1 MTSIEWTEEVWNPV
15 TGCDKISP
23 GCAHCYA
30 EVMAKRCKAMGNARY
45 ANGFKVTLQ
54 PDKLGEPLKWR
65 KPRKVFVNSMSDLFH
80 EEVPFEFIAAVFGVM
95 AACPGHTFQVLTKRP
110 ERMLEFFRWMEAE
123 RRGYMHEHR
132 GLLWDHL
139 GQIAGEQFSQRT
151 SQAAFRARD
160 GDVVPRSIGDMCAWP
175 WPLPNVWLGVSV
187 EDQQRADERIPL
199 LLQCPAAVRWI
210 SAEPLL
216 GAVDI
221 SRWLEQKFDYCPE
234 ANANPDDG
242 SWDECAGCPAEP
254 GRIRQAIAY
263 GSCFAKLTP
272 RLDWVV
278 VGGESGQH
286 MHQERLLRRRG
297 LVQKVGS
304 RDWRPREDRAEWV
317 RSLRDQCAVASVP
330 FFFKQWGGPY
340 PKSGGRLLDGRTHD
354 AYPQGGAA

>member
-54 PDKLGEPLKWR
+54 PDKLDEPLRWR

-80 EEVPFEFIAAVFGVM
+80 EEVPFEFIAGVFGVM
-95 AACPGHTFQVLTKRP
+95 AACPQHTFQVLTKRP
-110 ERMLEFFRWMEAE
+110 ERMLEFCRLVEEDSLLTGCLRQTMAE
-123 RRGYMHEHR
+123 EGARRAGIIWDGR
-132 GLLWDHL
+132 GSNIWLYFDV
-139 GQIAGEQFSQRT
+139 AGATPEGIKNR
-151 SQAAFRARD
+151 R
-160 GDVVPRSIGDMCAWP
+160 PWP
-175 WPLPNVWLGVSV
+175 GWPLPNVWLGTSV
-187 EDQQRADERIPL
+187 EDQERADERIPL

-216 GAVDI
+216 GPVTLRK
-221 SRWLEQKFDYCPE
+221 RWLECLGREVQSSGPGGVETVVAHSRLPQEDTARCCREF
-234 ANANPDDG
+234 AG
-242 SWDECAGCPAEP
+242 LSW
-254 GRIRQAIAY
+254 I
-263 GSCFAKLTP
+263 
-272 RLDWVV
+272 V

-317 RSLRDQCAVASVP
+317 RSLRDQCAASSVP